1 MVVFPL
7 VVGKTLQEL
16 PPDGIRLLD
25 ITRNMGNSGATPGK
39 AIRVVER
46 RIMDAQTP
54 NWHTD
59 PSAAEIKHFM
69 FDLRMPRHFY
79 VYPKADP
86 VAVQNVEM
94 FYSCSPTNLPVPTT
108 NAITDPVLNTVI
120 SIDDIYGNAL
130 ADYIMY
136 RCYSKDAEYTANAA
150 LATQHFQSFV
160 TSLGLKTQSDQA
172 VQPNQ
177 KLYPRSQ
184 TA

>member
-1 MVVFPL
+1 
-7 VVGKTLQEL
+7 
-16 PPDGIRLLD
+16 
-25 ITRNMGNSGATPGK
+25 
-39 AIRVVER
+39 
-46 RIMDAQTP
+46 
-54 NWHTD
+54 
-59 PSAAEIKHFM
+59 
-69 FDLRMPRHFY
+69 
-79 VYPKADP
+79 
-86 VAVQNVEM
+86 M